1 MILVGFYQNY
11 FAPSKQAKL
20 SAKPTMNKYI
30 VAFLLF
36 CGACFFSTDGFAQ
49 TEMPINEWVLFK
61 KISGV
66 EVYIKHQES
75 PYDMKLNTL
84 VRLRNTNA
92 REVSVSFKPS
102 FQCDAGTS
110 SNNHGDVRVNI
121 YPRHSIT
128 LLAYRPCKGE
138 MPSDIDL
145 NNIKIFIK

>member
-1 MILVGFYQNY
+1 MVKY
-11 FAPSKQAKL
+11 FLAFFVFFVSVL
-20 SAKPTMNKYI
+20 ISSESA
-30 VAFLLF
+30 
-36 CGACFFSTDGFAQ
+36 AQ
-49 TEMPINEWVLFK
+49 SEMPINEWVLFK

-92 REVSVSFKPS
+92 REVSVSFKPV
-102 FQCDAGTS
+102 FRCDTGVNSA
-110 SNNHGDVRVNI
+110 NNGDVRVNI

-138 MPSDIDL
+138 MPADMELS
-145 NNIKIFIK
+145 NIKIFIK